1 MLQKEN
7 DMPGPKGNAV
17 IGQSGGPT
25 AVINRSFIGAIM
37 EARKHEEIVEFYGA
51 RHGVQ
56 GMLRNEYVSLF
67 EQPNF
72 VLSQISQTPA
82 AALGSIRHKP
92 IKEECNQIFDNFKK
106 MKVRYFFY
114 IGGNDSAET
123 AYLINSFA
131 AQEGYDLRVVHIPKT
146 IDNDL
151 LVTDHCPGFGS
162 AARYVAAAFI
172 GDNEDNRALKGVKIN
187 VVMGRNAG
195 FLTAASLLAK
205 QYPKDGPHL
214 VYMPEMSFDLDQ
226 FLNDVDRT
234 FKEHGRALVAV
245 SEGINRQGI
254 YNLKNGEKP
263 EYISKWLNSF
273 INLNLPKKYLP
284 KEASQAV
291 EIDSHGNVSLSGTGM
306 MGDILS
312 IIVKSSLNIS
322 RVRADTLGYPQRSFP
337 LSVSEVD
344 AQEAYRVGVDAVIAA
359 VQDNFDEGSLAIKR
373 VDEEGVYQIDTF
385 VTPLQSVQKQTK
397 SYPKEWITDDGSID
411 ERKFREYV
419 NPLVGDLPITGRF
432 VKAIF

>member
-1 MLQKEN
+1 M
-7 DMPGPKGNAV
+7 GNAV

-37 EARKHEEIVEFYGA
+37 EARKHAEIREFFGA
-51 RHGVQ
+51 RHGIQ
-56 GMLRNEYVSLF
+56 GMLQNEYVQLF

-72 VLSQISQTPA
+72 VLSQIAQTPA

-92 IKEECNQIFDNFKK
+92 TSDECKKIFDNFKK
-106 MKVRYFFY
+106 MNVRYFFY

-131 AQEGYDLRVVHIPKT
+131 AGEKYDLRVVHIPKT

-162 AARYVAAAFI
+162 AARYVACAFI

-195 FLTAASLLAK
+195 FLTSASLLAR

-214 VYMPEMSFDLDQ
+214 VYIPEQPFDVDG
-226 FLNDVDRT
+226 FLADIDRT
-234 FKEHGRALVAV
+234 FKEHGRALVAI
-245 SEGINRQGI
+245 SEGVNSQGI
-254 YNLKNGEKP
+254 YNLEEGENP

-273 INLNLPKKYLP
+273 VNISLPTKYLP
-284 KEASQAV
+284 KTEGEAV
-291 EIDSHGNVSLSGTGM
+291 EVDSHGNVSLSGTGM
-306 MGDILS
+306 MGDLLS
-312 IIVKSSLNIS
+312 IIIKSALNID

-337 LSVSEVD
+337 LAVSQVD
-344 AQEAYRVGVDAVIAA
+344 AHEAYRVGVDAVLAA
-359 VQDNFDEGSLAIKR
+359 VEDNFDEGSLAIRR
-373 VDEEGVYQIDTF
+373 VDEDGEYKIKTF
-385 VTPLQSVQKQTK
+385 VTPLQSVQKHTK
-397 SYPKEWITDDGSID
+397 SFPKEWITPDGLID
-411 ERKFREYV
+411 ERKFTEYV
-419 NPLVGDLPITGRF
+419 NPLVGELPTTGRF

>member
-1 MLQKEN
+1 MA
-7 DMPGPKGNAV
+7 GPKGNAV

-56 GMLRNEYVSLF
+56 GMLKNEYVPLF

-72 VLSQISQTPA
+72 VLNQISQTPA
-82 AALGSIRHKP
+82 AALGSVRHKP
-92 IKEECNQIFDNFKK
+92 TKEECNQIFDNFKK
-106 MKVRYFFY
+106 MNVRYFFY

-131 AQEGYDLRVVHIPKT
+131 ASEGYDLRVVHIPKT

-162 AARYVAAAFI
+162 AAKYVATAFI

-205 QYPKDGPHL
+205 QYHKDGPHL
-214 VYMPEMSFDLDQ
+214 VYIPELPFDLDT
-226 FLNDVDRT
+226 FLKDVDRT
-234 FKEHGRALVAV
+234 FKEHGRALIAV
-245 SEGINRQGI
+245 SEGVNKQGS
-254 YNLKNGEKP
+254 YNLKDGEKP
-263 EYISKWLNSF
+263 QHISTWLNSF
-273 INLNLPKKYLP
+273 VSINLPEKYLP
-284 KEASQAV
+284 QGSRKSV
-291 EIDSHGNVSLSGTGM
+291 EVDSHGNVSLSGTSM
-306 MGDILS
+306 MGDILAH
-312 IIVKSSLNIS
+312 IVKSALNIS

-337 LSVSEVD
+337 LAVSEVD
-344 AQEAYRVGVDAVIAA
+344 AEEAYRVGVDAVITS
-359 VQDNFDEGSLAIKR
+359 VQNTFDEGSIAIRR
-373 VDEEGVYQIDTF
+373 VDEDGAYKIETF
-385 VTPLQSVQKQTK
+385 ITSLQSVQRHTK
-397 SYPKEWITDDGSID
+397 DFPKEWITDDGTID

-419 NPLVGDLPITGRF
+419 SPLVGELPVTGRF